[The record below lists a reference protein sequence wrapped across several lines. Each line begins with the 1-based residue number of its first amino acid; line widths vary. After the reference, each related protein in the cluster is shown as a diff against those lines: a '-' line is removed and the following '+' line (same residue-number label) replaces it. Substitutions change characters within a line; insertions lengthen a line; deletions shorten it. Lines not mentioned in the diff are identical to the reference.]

1 MKGSDKM
8 KVKDLEFMENMA
20 LDRVAE
26 KLSLYKNNKTIL
38 DLKEQSNYILDNVDY
53 DLLELKNKK
62 YKDYIMIALDLKTE
76 KEFDN
81 FIKNN

>member
-1 MKGSDKM
+1 M
-8 KVKDLEFMENMA
+8 KVKDLEFMENTA

-26 KLSLYKNNKTIL
+26 KLSLYKNNKIIL

-62 YKDYIMIALDLKTE
+62 YKDYIMIALNLKTD
-76 KEFDN
+76 KEFNDL
-81 FIKNN
+81 IKNN

>member
-1 MKGSDKM
+1 MKA
-8 KVKDLEFMENMA
+8 KDLEFMENMA

-26 KLSLYKNNKTIL
+26 KISLYKNNKTIL

-62 YKDYIMIALDLKTE
+62 YKDYIMIALNLKTDKDFYKLIE
-76 KEFDN
+76 
-81 FIKNN
+81 NN

>member
-1 MKGSDKM
+1 M